1 MSSNSL
7 QLGTH
12 LRQRRKVEVA
22 GNVKPRALLNKLL
35 YKPARQ
41 HPFYRL
47 TDTGVSGLKLLN
59 SLAKLHRDHRLHFSS
74 RASFLILFQACD
86 SRF

>member
-47 TDTGVSGLKLLN
+47 TDTDWQAHSVRGFISGTLGKKMGLTLLSTKGEN
-59 SLAKLHRDHRLHFSS
+59 GERTYSIQS
-74 RASFLILFQACD
+74 
-86 SRF
+86 